1 MIEDERNQSLRDA
14 ATPRQRSGVPGRLV
28 LLFLSLL
35 NMIMIVMLTMM
46 LTTTMS
52 ASAFVLPPPSSARL
66 SKTSRRVGFTMVK
79 ESSSSSSSSSV
90 DPETLS
96 LSSSSKVRGQGGN
109 SSNAGQRG
117 VNTAAPRSISNNNN
131 NNNTR
136 KNYKNQSS
144 KYASQKS
151 HKFGNN
157 KFSVGGGAL
166 AKQKRLNRLFVQ
178 SETPD
183 QLFQALQEAPGAL
196 TKQGGGGALNTVN
209 FSTAMHRLAR
219 HSLQNKA
226 SRSTILADPRLAL
239 LIAAIAETLVAT
251 TTTTNDDDDDD
262 DAPSFSSREYS
273 NISWALA
280 KLALVPPTS
289 AMALQSSSSDD
300 NNDKTRTDRL
310 VTTAKELRLEIVKAS
325 KAKRPGEAL
334 KPVWIP
340 LLSQLAGLVM
350 DDISTKVSSRQD
362 LTDQEGSN
370 LIYSWATADR
380 ADPVICNVL
389 MRRLMAQDGGDRNQQ
404 TWANVVWG
412 FATARIYEGYEE
424 LLDFV
429 ANLMQDEAFTQGFK
443 PQEASN
449 CIWGCATLLSNLEGE
464 IPDRVAQSV
473 LGIVR
478 SLVPLIVSK
487 VDHFKPQELS
497 NTIWG
502 MATLGFGMM
511 DSAEIRASG
520 YVVLPSESPELD
532 ENLKLEAVEAIVAT
546 ADEKLRMFK
555 PQELNN
561 MAYGLARLLEP
572 GTTFVFP
579 LMHKIGVEL
588 CNPR

>member
-1 MIEDERNQSLRDA
+1 MIKDERNKSLRDA
-14 ATPRQRSGVPGRLV
+14 ATPRQRSGVPSRLV

-35 NMIMIVMLTMM
+35 NVIMMM
-46 LTTTMS
+46 TTTMS

-66 SKTSRRVGFTMVK
+66 SKTSRRVVFTMVK
-79 ESSSSSSSSSV
+79 ESSSSVDAASPSSN
-90 DPETLS
+90 PETLS
-96 LSSSSKVRGQGGN
+96 SSSSKVRGQGQN

-117 VNTAAPRSISNNNN
+117 VNTAAPRSNGNY
-131 NNNTR
+131 NTR
-136 KNYKNQSS
+136 KNYKNQSN
-144 KYASQKS
+144 KYASKKS

-157 KFSVGGGAL
+157 KFSGGGGAL

-183 QLFQALQEAPGAL
+183 QLFQALQQAPGAL

-239 LIAAIAETLVAT
+239 LMAAIAETLVAT
-251 TTTTNDDDDDD
+251 ANDDDDDD

-280 KLALVPPTS
+280 KLALVPPTG
-289 AMALQSSSSDD
+289 AMALQSSSDD
-300 NNDKTRTDRL
+300 NNEKTRTDKL

-340 LLSQLAGLVM
+340 QLSQLAGLVM

-389 MRRLMAQDGGDRNQQ
+389 MRRLMTQDGEDRNQQ

-473 LGIVR
+473 LRIAR

-502 MATLGFGMM
+502 MATLGFGMV
-511 DSAEIRASG
+511 DSAELRASG

-532 ENLKLEAVEAIVAT
+532 ENLKLEAVEAIVAA